1 MYNESTSLKNYVESG
16 KYFSDSKKWYIYK
29 YIHPFSQRSFV
40 VILSSMIL
48 TLFIGL
54 LINIY
59 DLFPIIIELK
69 YSVNAKTTANKTARI
84 IKADHINNN
93 PELSVTDLLIKNYV
107 INRES
112 YNYDNLKKQFINA
125 KNNSTRIVFR
135 KYYDYM
141 GIDNPTSP
149 MLLYQKN
156 ATRFITILSTN
167 YINNNK
173 ALVKFNAITK
183 NDSGEILENQV
194 WQSTI
199 EYEIDKIKA
208 DLPSGTRFNF
218 IVIDYQLKLLE
229 NNKK

>member
-1 MYNESTSLKNYVESG
+1 
-16 KYFSDSKKWYIYK
+16 
-29 YIHPFSQRSFV
+29 
-40 VILSSMIL
+40 MIL